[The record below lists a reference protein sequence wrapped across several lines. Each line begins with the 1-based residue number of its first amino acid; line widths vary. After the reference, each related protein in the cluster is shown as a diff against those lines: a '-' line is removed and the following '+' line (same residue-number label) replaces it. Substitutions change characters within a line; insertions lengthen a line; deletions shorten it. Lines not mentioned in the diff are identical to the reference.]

1 MVHNL
6 QITELQKT
14 AQGALGKDDVAFI
27 WSHVETCKWEI
38 RTEMIPPQEPD
49 NLGFVICY
57 KCALGMPMSKSWS
70 LRASACGLYDGSR
83 VLSQLWGRVLDW
95 QLGMKLRLMVTRKPD
110 LTSPLKFIFQSL
122 TSALHSQPL
131 CLCIGPV
138 AHVLPKVIQ
147 GLLNYPPVSRLS
159 SFHSIFQELS
169 FQGYI
174 WLLNTKV
181 IQVIHVDN

>member
-1 MVHNL
+1 
-6 QITELQKT
+6 
-14 AQGALGKDDVAFI
+14 
-27 WSHVETCKWEI
+27 
-38 RTEMIPPQEPD
+38 
-49 NLGFVICY
+49 
-57 KCALGMPMSKSWS
+57 
-70 LRASACGLYDGSR
+70 
-83 VLSQLWGRVLDW
+83 
-95 QLGMKLRLMVTRKPD
+95 MVTREPD
-110 LTSPLKFIFQSL
+110 LTSPLNFIYQSL

-147 GLLNYPPVSRLS
+147 GLLNYPPASCLS

-181 IQVIHVDN
+181 IQVIHVDNWRDVKYKERKSLIIPLLSFNRYEISEMPSLVSFLLSIQLCSHHREIILHSSRFHSMLIRIYIFVGFPQIKIELGD